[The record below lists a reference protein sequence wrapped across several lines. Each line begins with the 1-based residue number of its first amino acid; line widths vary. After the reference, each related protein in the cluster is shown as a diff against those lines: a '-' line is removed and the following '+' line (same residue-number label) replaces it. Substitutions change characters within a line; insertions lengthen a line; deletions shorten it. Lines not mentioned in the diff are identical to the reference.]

1 MGQYGDYAYP
11 GICTLATGQTTAVA
25 AIKMGIGIL
34 EKMQTQ
40 EPAPD
45 QLWKPVKAT
54 SGAKLSD
61 LVVSGKVRPSK
72 AQVLPPA

>member
-1 MGQYGDYAYP
+1 VGQYGDYAYP
-11 GICTLATGQTTAVA
+11 GICTFATGQTTTQA
-25 AIKMGIGIL
+25 AISMGIEIL

-45 QLWKPVKAT
+45 QLWKPVKVT

-72 AQVLPPA
+72 AQVLPPV